1 MSDSQATLSTLR
13 DWMGGA
19 DRNVLNPDAHEAI
32 FGGGSS
38 SLEEIIG
45 GIDWDA
51 LADDSDG
58 DIDGVS
64 GVEIGDLIDD
74 DDIADGGVDSM
85 VDKPSV
91 NIGDEKIVASSM
103 DGGIDEFI
111 EAVKTMGG
119 DDNEVST
126 SGGHMVVAGDEIDG
140 GLDEYVVSVPI
151 EIAAP
156 ADNIEIAPRPEGLDD

>member
-1 MSDSQATLSTLR
+1 
-13 DWMGGA
+13 MGGA

-51 LADDSDG
+51 LADDSDD

-74 DDIADGGVDSM
+74 DDIADGGVESM
-85 VDKPSV
+85 AGGPPV
-91 NIGDEKIVASSM
+91 NSGEDEKMMADVAPSM

-111 EAVKTMGG
+111 EAVRTMGG
-119 DDNEVST
+119 EVDEVST
-126 SGGHMVVAGDEIDG
+126 SGGHMVVAGDDIDG